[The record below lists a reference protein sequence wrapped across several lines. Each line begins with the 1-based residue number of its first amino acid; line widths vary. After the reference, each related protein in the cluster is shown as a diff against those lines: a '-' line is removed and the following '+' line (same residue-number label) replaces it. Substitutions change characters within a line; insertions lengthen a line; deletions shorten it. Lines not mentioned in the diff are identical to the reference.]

1 MTNEVLLYNEVSLYS
16 VVTFK
21 EHGHSGNTVKG
32 IVTSINGNEVKGVV
46 TSINGDE
53 ITVED
58 FNDQVW
64 TMDVNN
70 ASVSSIFSGD
80 KFK

>member
-1 MTNEVLLYNEVSLYS
+1 MKNTDVQNNASLYS

-21 EHGHSGNTVKG
+21 EYGFTGNEIKG
-32 IVTSINGNEVKGVV
+32 IVTSING
-46 TSINGDE
+46 DE
-53 ITVED
+53 IITVED

-64 TMDVNN
+64 TMNVNN

-80 KFK
+80 KVK

>member
-1 MTNEVLLYNEVSLYS
+1 MKNKDSVLQSDVSLYS

-21 EHGHSGNTVKG
+21 EYGYAGSEVKG
-32 IVTSINGNEVKGVV
+32 IVTSING
-46 TSINGDE
+46 DE
-53 ITVED
+53 IIVED

-64 TMDVNN
+64 TMNINN

-80 KFK
+80 KVK

>member
-1 MTNEVLLYNEVSLYS
+1 MKNINVQNDVSLYS

-21 EHGHSGNTVKG
+21 EHGYT
-32 IVTSINGNEVKGVV
+32 GNEVKGVV

-64 TMDVNN
+64 TMNVNN

-80 KFK
+80 KAK

>member
-1 MTNEVLLYNEVSLYS
+1 MENTNVQNEVSLYNDVSLYS

-21 EHGHSGNTVKG
+21 EHGYT
-32 IVTSINGNEVKGVV
+32 GNEVKGIV

-58 FNDQVW
+58 FNDQIW

-70 ASVSSIFSGD
+70 ASISSIFSGD
-80 KFK
+80 KVK

>member
-1 MTNEVLLYNEVSLYS
+1 MKNENSVLQSEVSLYS
-16 VVTFK
+16 VVIFK
-21 EHGHSGNTVKG
+21 EHGFTGNEVKG
-32 IVTSINGNEVKGVV
+32 IVTSIND
-46 TSINGDE
+46 DE

-64 TMDVNN
+64 TMNVNN

-80 KFK
+80 KVK

>member
-1 MTNEVLLYNEVSLYS
+1 MKNIDVQHNVSLYS

-21 EHGHSGNTVKG
+21 EHGFTGNKVKG
-32 IVTSINGNEVKGVV
+32 IVTSL
-46 TSINGDE
+46 NGDE

-64 TMDVNN
+64 TMNVNN

-80 KFK
+80 KVK

>member
-1 MTNEVLLYNEVSLYS
+1 MTNEVSLFS

-21 EHGHSGNTVKG
+21 EYGFTGSEVKA
-32 IVTSINGNEVKGVV
+32 IVTSINGEE
-46 TSINGDE
+46 I

-64 TMDVNN
+64 TMNVNN
-70 ASVSSIFSGD
+70 VSLSGIFSGD
-80 KFK
+80 KTK

>member
-1 MTNEVLLYNEVSLYS
+1 MKIKDSVLQSEVSLYS

-21 EHGHSGNTVKG
+21 EHGFTGSEVKG
-32 IVTSINGNEVKGVV
+32 IVTSTNC
-46 TSINGDE
+46 DE

-80 KFK
+80 KVK

>member
-1 MTNEVLLYNEVSLYS
+1 MKNKDSVLQSEVSLYS

-21 EHGHSGNTVKG
+21 EHGFTGSDIKG
-32 IVTSINGNEVKGVV
+32 IV

-64 TMDVNN
+64 TMNVNN

-80 KFK
+80 RVK

>member
-1 MTNEVLLYNEVSLYS
+1 MKNIDVQNNVSLYS

-21 EHGHSGNTVKG
+21 EYGFTGSEVKG
-32 IVTSINGNEVKGVV
+32 IVTSING
-46 TSINGDE
+46 DE
-53 ITVED
+53 IIVED

-64 TMDVNN
+64 TMNVNN

-80 KFK
+80 KVK

>member
-1 MTNEVLLYNEVSLYS
+1 MKNTNVQNEVSLYS

-21 EHGHSGNTVKG
+21 EHGFT
-32 IVTSINGNEVKGVV
+32 GNEVKGVV

-64 TMDVNN
+64 TMNVNN

-80 KFK
+80 KAK

>member
-1 MTNEVLLYNEVSLYS
+1 MTNNVSLYS

-21 EHGHSGNTVKG
+21 EYGHSGNTVKG
-32 IVTSINGNEVKGVV
+32 IVTSING
-46 TSINGDE
+46 DE
-53 ITVED
+53 IITVED

-64 TMDVNN
+64 TMNINN

-80 KFK
+80 KVKWRNY

>member
-1 MTNEVLLYNEVSLYS
+1 MKNVDMQHNVSLYS

-21 EHGHSGNTVKG
+21 EHGFTGGEVKG
-32 IVTSINGNEVKGVV
+32 IVTSING
-46 TSINGDE
+46 DE
-53 ITVED
+53 IITVED

-64 TMDVNN
+64 TMNVNN

-80 KFK
+80 RVK

>member
-1 MTNEVLLYNEVSLYS
+1 MKSKLSTLQCQEVSLYS

-21 EHGHSGNTVKG
+21 EYGYV
-32 IVTSINGNEVKGVV
+32 GNEVKGVV
-46 TSINGDE
+46 TSIDGDE

-64 TMDVNN
+64 TMDIKNV
-70 ASVSSIFSGD
+70 SVSGIFSGD
-80 KFK
+80 KVK

>member
-1 MTNEVLLYNEVSLYS
+1 MKNPDVQHNVSLYS
-16 VVTFK
+16 VVVFK
-21 EHGHSGNTVKG
+21 EHGFTGNEIKG
-32 IVTSINGNEVKGVV
+32 IV

-64 TMDVNN
+64 TMNVNN
-70 ASVSSIFSGD
+70 AIVSSIFSGD
-80 KFK
+80 KVK

>member
-1 MTNEVLLYNEVSLYS
+1 MKNNYLQHNVSLYS

-21 EHGHSGNTVKG
+21 EHGFTGNAVKG
-32 IVTSINGNEVKGVV
+32 IVTSINGDK
-46 TSINGDE
+46 

-64 TMDVNN
+64 TMNVNN

-80 KFK
+80 KVK

>member
-1 MTNEVLLYNEVSLYS
+1 MINKDSVSQTEVSLFS

-21 EHGHSGNTVKG
+21 EYGST
-32 IVTSINGNEVKGVV
+32 GNEVKAIV
-46 TSINGDE
+46 TSLKGDE
-53 ITVED
+53 IIVED

-64 TMDVNN
+64 TMGINN

-80 KFK
+80 KVK

>member
-1 MTNEVLLYNEVSLYS
+1 MKNVDMQHNVSLYS

-21 EHGHSGNTVKG
+21 EYGFTGSDIKG
-32 IVTSINGNEVKGVV
+32 IVTSING
-46 TSINGDE
+46 DE
-53 ITVED
+53 IITVED

-64 TMDVNN
+64 TMNVNN

-80 KFK
+80 KVK

>member
-1 MTNEVLLYNEVSLYS
+1 MKSSLNTLQHQEVSPYS

-32 IVTSINGNEVKGVV
+32 VV
-46 TSINGDE
+46 TSIDDTK

-64 TMDVNN
+64 TMNINN
-70 ASVSSIFSGD
+70 ASVSGIFSGD
-80 KFK
+80 KTK

>member
-1 MTNEVLLYNEVSLYS
+1 MKNADVQHTVSLFS

-21 EHGHSGNTVKG
+21 EYGFT
-32 IVTSINGNEVKGVV
+32 GNEVKAIV

-64 TMDVNN
+64 TMNVNN

-80 KFK
+80 KVK

>member
-1 MTNEVLLYNEVSLYS
+1 MKNIDLQNNVSLYS

-21 EHGHSGNTVKG
+21 EYGFTGNEVKG
-32 IVTSINGNEVKGVV
+32 IVTSINGY
-46 TSINGDE
+46 E

-64 TMDVNN
+64 TMNVNN
-70 ASVSSIFSGD
+70 ASVSGIFSGD
-80 KFK
+80 RVK

>member
-1 MTNEVLLYNEVSLYS
+1 MKSKLNTLQQNDISLYS

-21 EHGHSGNTVKG
+21 EHGFTSNEVKG
-32 IVTSINGNEVKGVV
+32 IVTSIDNE
-46 TSINGDE
+46 I

-64 TMDVNN
+64 TMDIKNV
-70 ASVSSIFSGD
+70 SVSGIFSGD
-80 KFK
+80 KVK

>member
-1 MTNEVLLYNEVSLYS
+1 MKNPDVKSEVSLYS

-21 EHGHSGNTVKG
+21 EHGYT
-32 IVTSINGNEVKGVV
+32 GNEVKGVV
-46 TSINGDE
+46 TSINEDE

-70 ASVSSIFSGD
+70 ASVSSIFSRD
-80 KFK
+80 RVK

>member
-1 MTNEVLLYNEVSLYS
+1 MKSNLNTLKQCVSLFS

-21 EHGHSGNTVKG
+21 EYGHSGNTVKG
-32 IVTSINGNEVKGVV
+32 IVTSISV
-46 TSINGDE
+46 DE
-53 ITVED
+53 ITVD
-58 FNDQVW
+58 YFNDQVW

-80 KFK
+80 KVK

>member
-1 MTNEVLLYNEVSLYS
+1 MEKSMMKNANTFQQNEVSLYNDVSIYS
-16 VVTFK
+16 VVVFK
-21 EHGHSGNTVKG
+21 EHGHV
-32 IVTSINGNEVKGVV
+32 GNEVKGVV

-70 ASVSSIFSGD
+70 ASISNIFSGD
-80 KFK
+80 KVK

>member
-1 MTNEVLLYNEVSLYS
+1 MKNTNVQNEVSLYS

-21 EHGHSGNTVKG
+21 EHGFT
-32 IVTSINGNEVKGVV
+32 GNEIKGVV

-64 TMDVNN
+64 TMNVNN
-70 ASVSSIFSGD
+70 AIVSSIFSGD
-80 KFK
+80 KVK

>member
-1 MTNEVLLYNEVSLYS
+1 MKNTDVQNNVSLYS

-21 EHGHSGNTVKG
+21 EHGFTGNEIKG
-32 IVTSINGNEVKGVV
+32 II

-53 ITVED
+53 IITVED

-64 TMDVNN
+64 TMNVNN

-80 KFK
+80 RVK